1 MRRYCRRSPSAWLT
15 DRGQEAR
22 VALPYGV
29 TSDASKQSKFRRWLA
44 AVGSVVAVS
53 LHVADFVLGVPHS
66 TEGSQTV
73 KELGRLE
80 AMRRSG

>member
-1 MRRYCRRSPSAWLT
+1 VW
-15 DRGQEAR
+15 
-22 VALPYGV
+22 PYLHGV

-44 AVGSVVAVS
+44 AVGSVVAVP

-73 KELGRLE
+73 KELERLE
-80 AMRRSG
+80 AMRRSGQLTDAEYKRAKDKVLGGSS